1 MATIQ
6 FDVIA
11 LAQDQRLRRSIY
23 LAGVTVLCYD
33 HLLSLGSEVAHIWA
47 PRAKRTSA
55 WFLLARYVAL
65 LSNLVL
71 AAYFLGDLSAEV
83 DIYTFFLSSPAN
95 DIQSCKK
102 LSSAEDYLL
111 VIQETFVEV
120 TLALRVCAMYGFN
133 RRVFAALGVAAVITI
148 SLGASDSR
156 VYSIGIK
163 MLVCDILILGLT
175 LHRAYTYNLVAGP
188 GSHSLLGTMVRDGA
202 AYFACVVTV
211 GPPAKN
217 DMIQNDRSRKP
228 GQYLDAI
235 PHPPNRIS
243 VTMVTRLML
252 NLHDAANGSNWTSPT
267 LNLTAPEVGHI
278 AFQRQEDVSQ
288 RTTIGAMSDLE

>member
-33 HLLSLGSEVAHIWA
+33 HLLSLGSEVAHIWT
-47 PRAKRTSA
+47 PRARRTSA
-55 WFLLARYVAL
+55 WFLLVRYVAL

-83 DIYTFFLSSPAN
+83 DIYTSFLSSPAN

-148 SLGASDSR
+148 SLGATWLLHGKLSLYVISSYSASLSTAPTRTISWQGPVRVPFSAQWFVTGQRISR
-156 VYSIGIK
+156 LVNLANIL
-163 MLVCDILILGLT
+163 MLYTGDIIT
-175 LHRAYTYNLVAGP
+175 AG
-188 GSHSLLGTMVRDGA
+188 SLA
-202 AYFACVVTV
+202 WFAST
-211 GPPAKN
+211 
-217 DMIQNDRSRKP
+217 
-228 GQYLDAI
+228 
-235 PHPPNRIS
+235 IS

-267 LNLTAPEVGHI
+267 LNLTASEVGHI
-278 AFQRQEDVSQ
+278 AFRRQEDVSQ
-288 RTTIGAMSDLE
+288 RTTIGAVSDLEGHV